1 MSSKRSSMPKFELS
15 DKIEELDELLL
26 KTQIENY
33 QKTAII
39 VGKQIQLLKTEN
51 AEIEEKIKKREQ
63 ELAPCFIE
71 KWLESIPKKVE
82 TESSSDDSSR
92 RCELCKQKMPKKKE
106 FGSKSNAIV
115 EKRKSF
121 F

>member
-26 KTQIENY
+26 KTQSMYLSINEHYLNSLVENY

-51 AEIEEKIKKREQ
+51 AEIEENIKKRGD
-63 ELAPCFIE
+63 F
-71 KWLESIPKKVE
+71 
-82 TESSSDDSSR
+82 SSH
-92 RCELCKQKMPKKKE
+92 LL
-106 FGSKSNAIV
+106 
-115 EKRKSF
+115 
-121 F
+121 